1 MSKPPSPP
9 ALNSAPPEP
18 MSTLYIV
25 PCSATKALALAAGP
39 MPARDAYTGQAFRI
53 ARQHLERSKA
63 KWCILS
69 GFYGFLWPSTR
80 IENYEAKMQPVTS
93 ETVWDE
99 CFGMLSDRQYG
110 RLMSADSI
118 TVLGSRL
125 YAEAAAA
132 LLRRPVDAPLAG
144 LPIGKMLSQ
153 LSRASWTLTPAA

>member
-1 MSKPPSPP
+1 MS
-9 ALNSAPPEP
+9 A
-18 MSTLYIV
+18 LYIL
-25 PCSATKALALAAGP
+25 PCSATKARTLAAGP
-39 MPARDAYTGQAFRI
+39 MPARDAYTGQAFRV
-53 ARQHLERSKA
+53 ARHHLERSKA

-69 GFYGFLWPSTR
+69 GYYGFLWPSTW

-153 LSRASWTLTPAA
+153 LSRASWLLTPAATR